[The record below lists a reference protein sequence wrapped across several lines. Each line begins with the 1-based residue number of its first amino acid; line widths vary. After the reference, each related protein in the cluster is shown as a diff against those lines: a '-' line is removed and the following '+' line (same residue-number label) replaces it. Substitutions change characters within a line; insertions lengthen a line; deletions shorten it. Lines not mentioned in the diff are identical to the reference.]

1 MAIED
6 IKTINYT
13 PRPIVRKDINSFAR
27 GMEQL
32 TARHK
37 EAILQRSAVD
47 DVFSKLELN
56 PAEDEWKFNYAQQV
70 KSKID
75 DAAQLGNYAGA
86 LSTAITA
93 GRESI
98 NNPAL
103 LGRLR
108 ANINYKKYQEELDN
122 ANINTDVKDYYKE
135 LNPYKY
141 EDKYDDKGNIVGGTD
156 WQPEA
161 RPVATVDMY
170 KVMQTALQN
179 TAKESGGGNTIYFMD
194 KTGNYTTDINKS
206 VDGLPY
212 ISKGNKYESL
222 SKDKLRKSIEAA
234 INATPGAAE
243 SVEQDYKVGVWKTN
257 KQLSAST
264 DEKPVITEVTD
275 NKGMLLT
282 KEQYLDKMINPFVQS
297 ATYTH
302 NFSSTDAL
310 QGLST
315 GAAKLRAQL
324 GGDTK
329 KVTASDLQGAKAGY
343 YEKQANAAN
352 SLYAQKNAS
361 RQGLT
366 QIATQMGVIVKPS
379 ASGESIYNAIKI
391 KAQRDKTVIPKAA
404 IDVYNVWK
412 ESNRLFN
419 ESLPQGID
427 GDKKQAIEFKTAL
440 DNNVDLSQLGDNK
453 YAKEYIKRINEVWGN
468 DGEQLKFRIAPGTLR
483 SIMAELDG
491 THNGSHRELGV
502 STDTDNN
509 GNIYI
514 TLNRSHAFNQQF
526 VGNIVDK
533 YKAGIIDKFMINQR
547 PSYSFDALVVDKNGI
562 AKPIIMLNDAVSG
575 RKIYNKADDIAK
587 TVIGDNSN
595 TKPVNVP
602 QNALGLKD
610 ITYQYGINN
619 GLKSD
624 QLKVIDDKIDAAL
637 GSYQAQMGE
646 MYLGTTGNTRK
657 AVANGMERAETWA
670 TLNAIKATNPNR
682 ISYAID
688 DKTLGLIVTVAPDIK
703 SEANTEKISK
713 SGDIKIK
720 TNEGFSLYVPNA
732 LSSEIK
738 TMILNNPTVKAKNKL
753 YESVISGIGITPIGD
768 NASLI
773 SNDGINYTYKT
784 KHGARELNEE
794 QAANVLLNKQ
804 YLDDLRYSVYSAGG
818 KNAINEKQG
827 AAIVNNIISNYR
839 KIYDLGDIPFDKFP
853 NDIVN
858 QIKSDIEDVTKPY

>member
-1 MAIED
+1 
-6 IKTINYT
+6 
-13 PRPIVRKDINSFAR
+13 
-27 GMEQL
+27 
-32 TARHK
+32 
-37 EAILQRSAVD
+37 
-47 DVFSKLELN
+47 
-56 PAEDEWKFNYAQQV
+56 
-70 KSKID
+70 
-75 DAAQLGNYAGA
+75 
-86 LSTAITA
+86 
-93 GRESI
+93 
-98 NNPAL
+98 
-103 LGRLR
+103 
-108 ANINYKKYQEELDN
+108 
-122 ANINTDVKDYYKE
+122 
-135 LNPYKY
+135 
-141 EDKYDDKGNIVGGTD
+141 
-156 WQPEA
+156 
-161 RPVATVDMY
+161 
-170 KVMQTALQN
+170 
-179 TAKESGGGNTIYFMD
+179 
-194 KTGNYTTDINKS
+194 
-206 VDGLPY
+206 
-212 ISKGNKYESL
+212 
-222 SKDKLRKSIEAA
+222 
-234 INATPGAAE
+234 
-243 SVEQDYKVGVWKTN
+243 
-257 KQLSAST
+257 
-264 DEKPVITEVTD
+264 
-275 NKGMLLT
+275 
-282 KEQYLDKMINPFVQS
+282 
-297 ATYTH
+297 
-302 NFSSTDAL
+302 
-310 QGLST
+310 
-315 GAAKLRAQL
+315 
-324 GGDTK
+324 
-329 KVTASDLQGAKAGY
+329 
-343 YEKQANAAN
+343 
-352 SLYAQKNAS
+352 
-361 RQGLT
+361 
-366 QIATQMGVIVKPS
+366 MGVIVKPT

-391 KAQRDKTVIPKAA
+391 KAERDKTVIPKAA

-453 YAKEYIKRINEVWGN
+453 YAKEYIKTINGVWGN
-468 DGEQLKFRIAPGTLR
+468 DVKQIKFKVAPGTLKDV
-483 SIMAELDG
+483 MAELDG

-509 GNIYI
+509 GNVYI

-526 VGNIVDK
+526 VGDIVDRHKAGIVDK
-533 YKAGIIDKFMINQR
+533 FMFNQR
-547 PSYSFDALVVDKNGI
+547 PNYSFDAI
-562 AKPIIMLNDAVSG
+562 AVNKDGTGKPIRMLNSAVLG
-575 RKIYNKADDIAK
+575 RNIYSKADDISKA
-587 TVIGDNSN
+587 VIGDNAN

-646 MYLGTTGNTRK
+646 MYLGSTGNTRK
-657 AVANGMERAETWA
+657 AVANGMERAEAWS

-688 DKTLGLIVTVAPDIK
+688 DKTLGLIVTVAPDINK
-703 SEANTEKISK
+703 EANTEKISK

-753 YESVISGIGITPIGD
+753 YESVISGIGITPVGE

-773 SNDGINYTYKT
+773 STDGINYTYKT
-784 KHGARELNEE
+784 KQGARELSEE
-794 QAANVLLNKQ
+794 QAANVLMNKQ
-804 YLDDLRYSVYSAGG
+804 YLDDLRYSVYNAGG